1 MSEKQNK
8 KDSLTHRADQQQE
21 NQDNSLQQV
30 VETISS
36 LP

>member
-1 MSEKQNK
+1 MADKESK
-8 KDSLTHRADQQQE
+8 KDKLTHRADQQNSGE
-21 NQDNSLQQV
+21 DSSLQQV